1 MIDNLVAYEF
11 FKDADYYGVC
21 ETAANTAAKV
31 VTIPDFTL
39 ENGVGVMVKFKN
51 SNTTNSPTLNVSG
64 TGAKPIYIDPSVG
77 TSVSWEAWKVLPFV
91 YDGTNWQLVCDPGI
105 AVTQIPT
112 DDSNNDYEVL
122 FSKTPDNLEH
132 MEEVRKSQYLN
143 YNPNQRTLFVN
154 DGNEHVDEVVTNS
167 VLNRSYLTNNELG
180 VIKTSNNVTI
190 SLKVRDNDIVLAG
203 TGNTWDGS
211 NTSLKDTVSALGD
224 TFVSPTT
231 SVAGK
236 KGMVPAP
243 AVIEHVDNKLF
254 LRSDGTWDF
263 EGVYR
268 ETQYTD
274 DGAPQNFYCDGNGDI
289 VIVNN
294 WTPQRKIDKASDGKN
309 GIYYN
314 TYFND
319 NYQIQRGIP
328 QDGYEISL
336 GSRGIYLEINTFDD
350 YTKKKNNIPVSENTS
365 SMDISA
371 GDIVVSTTWD
381 GTNTSLKSAIT
392 QLRNTVICNTVTA
405 TFSTSTGEIS
415 EYITS
420 ATLASAGITNLSQ
433 WTITGLMY
441 NDPGY
446 NDNNHWDTPRV
457 VNGSMNLTAML
468 DYPNNRI
475 KIDYLGANGS
485 RTFRVTLAKV

>member
-51 SNTTNSPTLNVSG
+51 GNTTNSPTLNVSG

-180 VIKTSNNVTI
+180 VIKTSNNVVT
-190 SLKVRDNDIVLAG
+190 SLKVKDDDIVLYG
-203 TGNTWDGS
+203 TDNTWDGIH
-211 NTSLKDTVSALGD
+211 TSLKDIVKIGICLSQSLSGSTDISDTTPINLGGTMIQGNGRPILIQIYGVIKTDRNTSSLVMYIDGVEEVRAVTNSTTPMKVDGSAVVYLDAGIHTVSFKLVPQD
-224 TFVSPTT
+224 NTT
-231 SVAGK
+231 TATLC
-236 KGMVPAP
+236 A
-243 AVIEHVDNKLF
+243 
-254 LRSDGTWDF
+254 
-263 EGVYR
+263 
-268 ETQYTD
+268 
-274 DGAPQNFYCDGNGDI
+274 
-289 VIVNN
+289 
-294 WTPQRKIDKASDGKN
+294 
-309 GIYYN
+309 YN
-314 TYFND
+314 TY
-319 NYQIQRGIP
+319 
-328 QDGYEISL
+328 GYTMI
-336 GSRGIYLEINTFDD
+336 
-350 YTKKKNNIPVSENTS
+350 
-365 SMDISA
+365 
-371 GDIVVSTTWD
+371 
-381 GTNTSLKSAIT
+381 
-392 QLRNTVICNTVTA
+392 
-405 TFSTSTGEIS
+405 
-415 EYITS
+415 
-420 ATLASAGITNLSQ
+420 
-433 WTITGLMY
+433 
-441 NDPGY
+441 
-446 NDNNHWDTPRV
+446 
-457 VNGSMNLTAML
+457 
-468 DYPNNRI
+468 
-475 KIDYLGANGS
+475 GA
-485 RTFRVTLAKV
+485 